1 MSINCTGAGK
11 RKVRVGYVIEN
22 PIWKTSYRLVLEKG
36 KPYLQ
41 GWAIVENT
49 TDEDWKDVHMALVS
63 GRPISYQMDL
73 YQPLYVPRP
82 VVEPELFASL
92 RPPTYNGALTRGDE
106 VARARIRELLRQY
119 NALYKQRKLL
129 EAQAV
134 AEKILELDPNSTM
147 GTAALLMAK
156 RQSSIPDATKLKEAR
171 EDFMLETLNDS
182 EAASPANISK
192 ETTQLDGTAQDRI
205 NKRGLRSS
213 TSAATREI
221 EKRLS
226 APVNLNFTETP
237 LATVLDDIRHFY
249 GINIWIDQAALADE
263 GVDIKK
269 RVTVKV
275 EQISLRT
282 ALTLLL
288 KESRLT
294 WLVKDEVLQITTEG
308 RARELSV
315 AVAATGSP
323 LGSSFRYVIDKPV
336 TLPRQKSA
344 MLPIVSKHIEG
355 TRGQHLQRA
364 DSGPVSTPGRHAQE
378 HLGAAP
384 DAGPHHRV

>member
-1 MSINCTGAGK
+1 
-11 RKVRVGYVIEN
+11 
-22 PIWKTSYRLVLEKG
+22 
-36 KPYLQ
+36 
-41 GWAIVENT
+41 
-49 TDEDWKDVHMALVS
+49 
-63 GRPISYQMDL
+63 
-73 YQPLYVPRP
+73 
-82 VVEPELFASL
+82 
-92 RPPTYNGALTRGDE
+92 
-106 VARARIRELLRQY
+106 
-119 NALYKQRKLL
+119 
-129 EAQAV
+129 
-134 AEKILELDPNSTM
+134 
-147 GTAALLMAK
+147 MAK

-336 TLPRQKSA
+336 TLPRQK
-344 MLPIVSKHIEG
+344 
-355 TRGQHLQRA
+355 T
-364 DSGPVSTPGRHAQE
+364 RHA
-378 HLGAAP
+378 A
-384 DAGPHHRV
+384 HRQQAHRGHAR